1 MNVKITLA
9 LSTAL
14 LMSASAFA
22 ADPATTGAGT
32 TPDKMLPT
40 GSAPAVSQV
49 DGTTAPVDG
58 AIAKDAATSTSATQ
72 QESTTTTTTGAT
84 GATPGT
90 VAGDAQSTETTEVKK
105 SEVKETETQ
114 AQSQSPSTSS
124 PAVES
129 STTTGTTT
137 SATTQTTTAPGQPN
151 NVQKLFHM
159 LQHNNTPQ
167 SGATSPETQ
176 PATGEK
182 TAQ

>member
-22 ADPATTGAGT
+22 ADPATTSVGT

-84 GATPGT
+84 GTT
-90 VAGDAQSTETTEVKK
+90 AGSVTGDTQSTEATEVKK

-114 AQSQSPSTSS
+114 ATQSPSASA

-129 STTTGTTT
+129 STTTGTSTT
-137 SATTQTTTAPGQPN
+137 ATTQTTTAPGQPN